1 MATLLADCQQ
11 AAQCPCQAATDGLA
25 AGPVGGVVDRGHP
38 IPTLLRMAGLGSFR
52 ALAGVIL
59 YASEPVMSVEE
70 LAGRMGGVEPGG
82 RGERV

>member
-1 MATLLADCQQ
+1 
-11 AAQCPCQAATDGLA
+11 
-25 AGPVGGVVDRGHP
+25 
-38 IPTLLRMAGLGSFR
+38 MAGLGSFR